1 VHAWRSPAVPVLPAT
16 PGAEGGARASD
27 RRTAVHDSATREVR
41 AVGGPRRASLYVCG
55 ITPYDATHL
64 GHAATYLTFDL
75 LVRSWRDAGLSVTY
89 AQNVTDVD
97 DPLLERAR
105 DTGVDWREL
114 AASQTDL
121 FRGDMEALRIVA
133 PDHYLG
139 AVETVPDVVRAV
151 ERMLADGAAYRVG
164 PGTDGFGDGDVYADL
179 AADGRFGLE
188 PMGDGADEASRLAE
202 FSAMGG
208 DPDRPGKRSPLD
220 PLLWRTER
228 PDDPS
233 WDGRSLGRGRPGW
246 HVECATI
253 AAMTLGAPVDVQ
265 GGGRDLRFPHHE
277 MSTSHLRMISGDAR
291 PVGAQVHAGLLAY
304 EGEKMSKS
312 RGNLVL
318 VSRLRAEGV
327 EAMTIR
333 LALLAHRYSDSWEFH
348 HAELADAARRLA
360 TWRDAVGAA
369 VGRDDRD
376 AVELVEE
383 VRTALADDLDAPRAL
398 AAVDA
403 WAAGVLHRDGA
414 GGRDA
419 DDAVADAPGGGA
431 LVRDA
436 VDALLG
442 VAL

>member
-1 VHAWRSPAVPVLPAT
+1 M
-16 PGAEGGARASD
+16 
-27 RRTAVHDSATREVR
+27 HDSATREVC

-75 LVRSWRDAGLSVTY
+75 LVRSWRDAGLAVTY

-105 DTGVDWREL
+105 ETGVDWREL

-121 FRGDMEALRIVA
+121 FRGDMEALRIIA

-164 PGTDGFGDGDVYADL
+164 PGADGYGDGDVYADL
-179 AADGRFGLE
+179 GADGRFGLE
-188 PMGDGADEASRLAE
+188 PMGDGVDEASRLAE

-208 DPDRPGKRSPLD
+208 DPDRAGKRSPLD

-291 PVGAQVHAGLLAY
+291 PVEAQVHAGLLAY

-333 LALLAHRYSDSWEFH
+333 LVLFAHRYSDSWEFH
-348 HAELADAARRLA
+348 HAELIDAAQRLA
-360 TWRDAVGAA
+360 TWRDAVARAGGSEAEAA
-369 VGRDDRD
+369 T
-376 AVELVEE
+376 AIELVEE
-383 VRTALADDLDAPRAL
+383 IRAALAADLDAPRAL

-403 WAAGVLHRDGA
+403 WAAGVLGA
-414 GGRDA
+414 A
-419 DDAVADAPGGGA
+419 DTGDQPGGGA
-431 LVRDA
+431 VVRDA

>member
-1 VHAWRSPAVPVLPAT
+1 MLPAD
-16 PGAEGGARASD
+16 PSVRGSADRPEGTTVVAF
-27 RRTAVHDSATREVR
+27 DSATRQRR

-64 GHAATYLTFDL
+64 GHAATYVTYDL
-75 LVRSWRDAGLSVTY
+75 LVRAWRDAGLAVTY

-105 DTGVDWREL
+105 ATGVDWREL
-114 AASQTDL
+114 AAGQTDL
-121 FRGDMEALRIVA
+121 FRADMEALRVIA

-151 ERMLADGAAYRVG
+151 ERLLADGAAYRVG
-164 PGTDGFGDGDVYADL
+164 PGEDGQGDGDVYADL
-179 AADGRFGLE
+179 AADPRFGLE
-188 PMGDGADEASRLAE
+188 PMGDARDDAGRVAE
-202 FSAMGG
+202 FAAMGG
-208 DPDRPGKRSPLD
+208 DPDRAGKRSPLD
-220 PLLWRTER
+220 PLLWRVAR

-233 WDGRSLGRGRPGW
+233 WPGGDLGAGRPGW

-291 PVGAQVHAGLLAY
+291 PVTAQVHAGLLAFD
-304 EGEKMSKS
+304 GEKMSKS

-318 VSRLRAEGV
+318 VSRLRERGIEPMA
-327 EAMTIR
+327 IR
-333 LALLAHRYSDSWEFH
+333 LVLLAHRYSDSWEFH
-348 HAELADAARRLA
+348 EVELDDAAARLA
-360 TWRDAVGAA
+360 AWCAA
-369 VGRDDRD
+369 VAGAERAEASEATH
-376 AVELVEE
+376 AVVT
-383 VRTALADDLDAPRAL
+383 RIRAALADDLDAPTAL
-398 AAVDA
+398 AELDA
-403 WAAGVLHRDGA
+403 WAAS
-414 GGRDA
+414 
-419 DDAVADAPGGGA
+419 APGEGGA